1 VKQQWETIS
10 AKVMAMSQRE
20 RLMILGAL
28 LTLIWL
34 AFDTMLFT
42 PSLQKQKL
50 YRQEISAK
58 QEEVAQMQAQQAT
71 IIQAGKNDPDA
82 GRKVHLAL
90 LQQKVAQMDE
100 MLRTTQSEL
109 VPPDHMSKVLENLLQ
124 RDRQIK
130 LVSLATLPVS
140 GLMDGIA
147 GNKEKAAPALGIYK
161 HGFEL
166 TLEGNYLDMMRYV
179 TELEASPWRMLWG
192 DMSLQ
197 AGEYPR
203 SSLKLTLY
211 TLSLDQAW
219 LSI

>member
-1 VKQQWETIS
+1 VKQQWEMIS

-28 LTLIWL
+28 LALIWL
-34 AFDTMLFT
+34 VFDTLLFT

-58 QEEVAQMQAQQAT
+58 QEEVAQVQAQQVA
-71 IIQAGKNDPDA
+71 IIQTGKNDPDA
-82 GRKVHLAL
+82 ARKAQLAE

-100 MLRTTQSEL
+100 TLRTTQSEL
-109 VPPDHMSKVLENLLQ
+109 VSPDRMPKVLESLLQ

-130 LVSLATLPVS
+130 LVSLTTLPVS

-147 GNKEKAAPALGIYK
+147 GNKEKATPAFGIYK

-166 TLEGNYLDMMRYV
+166 TLEGNYLDLMRYV

-192 DMSLQ
+192 EMSLQ